1 MGAAGKAWFP
11 VFFIMAAWT
20 YRYGF
25 CASGRGKREGK
36 NSEKNF
42 QKSCSPL
49 SLRGEEYAQC
59 RLKRRQGR
67 RICTVP
73 FKTAPY
79 LFLLKEKEMDLGVT
93 QKWIMTQCFSVN
105 LLLIN

>member
-59 RLKRRQGR
+59 RLKRHH
-67 RICTVP
+67 I
-73 FKTAPY
+73 F
-79 LFLLKEKEMDLGVT
+79 F
-93 QKWIMTQCFSVN
+93 F
-105 LLLIN
+105 